1 MASLRTLLAVVLSTS
16 LATGCASF
24 PLLSRRAQEARA
36 VPAPVD
42 LHPDM
47 RLSLE
52 ILIFD
57 PGLPEEGEELPDD
70 VSPGIREAE
79 AHYLACLL
87 RNTLAST
94 AQWGDVFLGPRESGA
109 VEAYLYAEIVQ
120 SDGHELVLK
129 VDAHDATRHEWLSR
143 RYRTKTT
150 FEDYSSDEDPY
161 QRMFNTIAN
170 DLVEARNRLTLEEL
184 SNIRRVA
191 ELQFAA
197 DFVPASFDGYLEE
210 GRGGRLEVVRLPAED
225 DPMVGR
231 VLQARDRE
239 AMFID
244 SLNGHYEGLCAA
256 MTDSYLQWRGASRSE
271 VQLYKDARK
280 NRLMMLIAI
289 PIVIAATIA
298 GAIAAGESGGNAVA
312 VLGTMAT
319 HQVYQKAQEYGAE
332 AELHKGTLE
341 EMNASFDSEVQPIVV
356 KTEDETHRLTGSV
369 DEQYAEWQRLLAELY
384 EAETGVLA
392 DMSAQIDRSAP
403 VPEDALP
410 EKSSPPP
417 AE

>member
-1 MASLRTLLAVVLSTS
+1 
-16 LATGCASF
+16 
-24 PLLSRRAQEARA
+24 
-36 VPAPVD
+36 
-42 LHPDM
+42 
-47 RLSLE
+47 
-52 ILIFD
+52 
-57 PGLPEEGEELPDD
+57 
-70 VSPGIREAE
+70 
-79 AHYLACLL
+79 
-87 RNTLAST
+87 
-94 AQWGDVFLGPRESGA
+94 
-109 VEAYLYAEIVQ
+109 
-120 SDGHELVLK
+120 
-129 VDAHDATRHEWLSR
+129 
-143 RYRTKTT
+143 
-150 FEDYSSDEDPY
+150 
-161 QRMFNTIAN
+161 
-170 DLVEARNRLTLEEL
+170 
-184 SNIRRVA
+184 
-191 ELQFAA
+191 
-197 DFVPASFDGYLEE
+197 
-210 GRGGRLEVVRLPAED
+210 
-225 DPMVGR
+225 
-231 VLQARDRE
+231 
-239 AMFID
+239 
-244 SLNGHYEGLCAA
+244 

-280 NRLMMLIAI
+280 NRIVMLIAI

-298 GAIAAGESGGNAVA
+298 GAIAAGDSGGNAVA

-410 EKSSPPP
+410 EMSSPPP